1 MKKKILKSK
10 SKNILSPKKKS
21 LFKKPIKKSVGFKK
35 AKPKLKKTKVAKK
48 TVNKNSKTHDE
59 NFDNAKKIRIR
70 IVGIGGG
77 GSNIVSELSKKLK
90 DFSSQKIDF
99 LAVNTDNQALNSL
112 TKNIKTFS
120 FGQKLTRGLGTG
132 RDVELGERAAREDY
146 EKIKNL
152 LSEDRD
158 LYVVISSLGGGTGTG
173 SSPVFSK
180 AINDL
185 GIPVLGIFTMPFVFE
200 GKKKMDDSLK
210 ALEKMKE
217 YFNAYMILPNE
228 KIFGLVK
235 EEISFTDSLN
245 LLNSQ
250 LANSLDGLLRAI
262 YSPGLINIDW
272 ADIKTILEGKKKLAY
287 LNVVKGKTNQNIDEF
302 IKSIFKNPIL
312 DSQFSNAE
320 NIMFNIE
327 GSKDLSLQILAQ
339 ISDKINELS
348 PNAKIIFGINQNP
361 KMKNEIKVTILATIN
376 QEKNEKNI
384 LTGRGKKKSKNQKQI
399 LTKKE
404 ILEKSEKTGNR
415 SQLSEKPI
423 EIIKKQ
429 DINKKQD
436 QVEEEKDIR
445 RNALEAKEAERR
457 AIEKEEEDE
466 KIFEIPAFLRKDN
479 KK

>member
-10 SKNILSPKKKS
+10 SKNILSKKNNS
-21 LFKKPIKKSVGFKK
+21 LLKKPIKKSVGFKK

-48 TVNKNSKTHDE
+48 TVNKNSKTYDE

-173 SSPVFSK
+173 SSPIFSK

-287 LNVVKGKTNQNIDEF
+287 LNVAKGKTNQNIDEF
-302 IKSIFKNPIL
+302 VKTIFKNPIL

-348 PNAKIIFGINQNP
+348 PNAKIIFGISQNP

-376 QEKNEKNI
+376 QEKNEKNV
-384 LTGRGKKKSKNQKQI
+384 LTGQEKKKLRNQKQI

>member
-1 MKKKILKSK
+1 MKKKNLKSK
-10 SKNILSPKKKS
+10 SKKKVKTSLLNKKKS
-21 LFKKPIKKSVGFKK
+21 VLKKPIKKLAGFKK
-35 AKPKLKKTKVAKK
+35 TKLKK
-48 TVNKNSKTHDE
+48 SKTTKKSKVFDD
-59 NFDNAKKIRIR
+59 NFDSAKKIRVR
-70 IVGIGGG
+70 IIGIGGG
-77 GSNIVSELSKKLK
+77 GSNIVAELSRKLK

-112 TKNIKTFS
+112 AKNIKTFS

-152 LSEDRD
+152 LAEDRD
-158 LYVVISSLGGGTGTG
+158 LYIVISSLGGGTGTG

-185 GIPVLGIFTMPFVFE
+185 GIPVMGIFTLPFVFE

-210 ALEKMKE
+210 SLEKMKE
-217 YFNAYMILPNE
+217 YFNAYMVLPNE
-228 KIFGLVK
+228 KIFGLAK

-245 LLNSQ
+245 LLNSH

-272 ADIKTILEGKKKLAY
+272 ADIKTILEGKKKSAY
-287 LNVVKGKTNQNIDEF
+287 LNIAKSKASQNTDEF
-302 IKSIFKNPIL
+302 IKTIFKNPIL
-312 DSQFSNAE
+312 DSQFNNAE
-320 NIMFNIE
+320 SVMFNVE
-327 GSKDLSLQILAQ
+327 GSKDLSLQVLAQ
-339 ISDKINELS
+339 ISEKINELS

-376 QEKNEKNI
+376 QEKNERSALDN
-384 LTGRGKKKSKNQKQI
+384 REKKKLKNQKLIQI
-399 LTKKE
+399 KKE
-404 ILEKSEKTGNR
+404 ILKKSAKQEGQ
-415 SQLSEKPI
+415 SQTNKKPI

-429 DINKKQD
+429 DINKKQE
-436 QVEEEKDIR
+436 QEEEKEGDIR
-445 RNALEAKEAERR
+445 RNALEAKEAERQ